1 MNRNV
6 LLVSGVVCWTAAAVD
21 ALVHL
26 LNGDL
31 LVPTAMAAVFAV
43 WVGLRQWQVRHVPA
57 PARISDAA

>member
-1 MNRNV
+1 MNRNF
-6 LLVSGVVCWTAAAVD
+6 LLVSGVVCWTVAAAD

-31 LVPTAMAAVFAV
+31 VVPTAMVAVFVV
-43 WVGLRQWQVRHVPA
+43 WVGLRQWQMSHVPA